1 MRKYACSR
9 SLFLQFYLNEVLECF
24 FETVL
29 SIFRDT
35 VQIKIRK
42 NIKIPMYAAKHKQLI
57 CL

>member
-9 SLFLQFYLNEVLECF
+9 LLRLQIYLNEFLGCSEA
-24 FETVL
+24 VL
-29 SIFRDT
+29 SVFRDT